1 MADNVLIIGINRPP
15 SCFRKKAG
23 GLLREK
29 MVMKAVK
36 IISILTAIITV
47 VLSAFP
53 PSGGP
58 NGGPAVSASMPAS
71 ASLPQLVAQATA
83 GGSRSDEVRPKADQ
97 KAPAA
102 DNILERFKLSKLA
115 KPVADK
121 DQVPPLVKEARAFA
135 LYLNPPPT
143 EPPPKPVSPANQTH
157 GLPSL
162 SVGPRGSS
170 SQFKL
175 IVTCVSQSNPQL
187 SLALIDLPGEGFKW
201 VRQSAM
207 VGYLV
212 INEIKDGSL
221 VVQDGQRTFSVL
233 IEPRPQQVSL
243 VKGKSP
249 LSLLPERT
257 PTAPIVSS
265 AFTLVETTPPAVST
279 RISGQNRPAA
289 TEAPTAEEEA
299 LAQKFMNE
307 LDAIIANSGD
317 GEAAL
322 EESLKQADELA
333 KKYFPNVDGAK
344 TIGQGTPKQNDET
357 GKLDKPK
364 PDTNKPNL
372 TRRQPTRRRPGFPS
386 PPKADPAQ

>member
-1 MADNVLIIGINRPP
+1 
-15 SCFRKKAG
+15 
-23 GLLREK
+23 
-29 MVMKAVK
+29 MKAVK

-47 VLSAFP
+47 VLVTL
-53 PSGGP
+53 
-58 NGGPAVSASMPAS
+58 PAVSASMPAS
-71 ASLPQLVAQATA
+71 ASLDASR
-83 GGSRSDEVRPKADQ
+83 GSRSDEGAQ
-97 KAPAA
+97 KTPAA

-162 SVGPRGSS
+162 SVGPRSSS

-175 IVTCVSQSNPQL
+175 IATCVSQSNPQL

-212 INEIKDGSL
+212 INEIKGGSL

-249 LSLLPERT
+249 LSLLPTQT
-257 PTAPIVSS
+257 PTAPLFPS
-265 AFTLVETTPPAVST
+265 AFTPVETTTSPAVST
-279 RISGQNRPAA
+279 QISGQDGPAE

-299 LAQKFMNE
+299 LVRKFLNE
-307 LDAIIANSGD
+307 LDSIVVNSGD
-317 GEAAL
+317 DEAAL
-322 EESLKQADELA
+322 EESLKQTDELT
-333 KKYFPNVDGAK
+333 KKYFPNVDRGK
-344 TIGQGTPKQNDET
+344 TTSQDAPKQNDT
-357 GKLDKPK
+357 TRKLDKPE
-364 PDTNKPNL
+364 PADTNKPNL

-386 PPKADPAQ
+386 RPVSPAQ

>member
-1 MADNVLIIGINRPP
+1 
-15 SCFRKKAG
+15 
-23 GLLREK
+23 
-29 MVMKAVK
+29 MKAVK
-36 IISILTAIITV
+36 IISVFSAIITV
-47 VLSAFP
+47 VLSAFGSP
-53 PSGGP
+53 DRSAFGRT
-58 NGGPAVSASMPAS
+58 VSASM
-71 ASLPQLVAQATA
+71 
-83 GGSRSDEVRPKADQ
+83 SDEVRPRADQ
-97 KAPAA
+97 NAPAPAA
-102 DNILERFKLSKLA
+102 VLRQQDAGGNILERFKLSKLA
-115 KPVADK
+115 KPVVDK

-143 EPPPKPVSPANQTH
+143 EPPPKPVMPANQTP
-157 GLPSL
+157 GLPGL

-175 IVTCVSQSNPQL
+175 IATCVSQSNPQL

-221 VVQDGQRTFSVL
+221 VVQDSAGGRFSVL
-233 IEPRPQQVSL
+233 IEATPQQVSL

-249 LSLLPERT
+249 LSSAFGGPT
-257 PTAPIVSS
+257 PIAPLFPS
-265 AFTLVETTPPAVST
+265 AFTTVETDASPAVRLR
-279 RISGQNRPAA
+279 RISGQDGSAA
-289 TEAPTAEEEA
+289 TQIPAQAAWMTMVENQQSLTTEEQA
-299 LAQKFMNE
+299 SVQKFMNE

-317 GEAAL
+317 DEAAL

-333 KKYFPNVDGAK
+333 KKYFPNIDGAK
-344 TIGQGTPKQNDET
+344 TIGQDAPKQNDET

>member
-1 MADNVLIIGINRPP
+1 
-15 SCFRKKAG
+15 
-23 GLLREK
+23 
-29 MVMKAVK
+29 MKAVK

-47 VLSAFP
+47 VLVILPARRVATASQR
-53 PSGGP
+53 
-58 NGGPAVSASMPAS
+58 AVSASMPAS
-71 ASLPQLVAQATA
+71 ASLDASR
-83 GGSRSDEVRPKADQ
+83 GSRSDEVRPKADQ
-97 KAPAA
+97 NAPAA
-102 DNILERFKLSKLA
+102 DLPLRLTTQVGAAGNILERFKLSKLA

-175 IVTCVSQSNPQL
+175 IATCVSQSNPQL

-221 VVQDGQRTFSVL
+221 VVQDSAGGGFSVL

-249 LSLLPERT
+249 LSLLPESAAFGRT
-257 PTAPIVSS
+257 
-265 AFTLVETTPPAVST
+265 AFTPVETSASPAVST
-279 RISGQNRPAA
+279 QVSGQDGPAQ
-289 TEAPTAEEEA
+289 TKAPTAEEEA
-299 LAQKFMNE
+299 LAQKFLSE
-307 LDAIIANSGD
+307 LDSIVGNSGD
-317 GEAAL
+317 DEAAR
-322 EESLKQADELA
+322 EESLKKADELM
-333 KKYFPNVDGAK
+333 KKYFPDVNGAK
-344 TIGQGTPKQNDET
+344 TIGQDTPKQKDET

-386 PPKADPAQ
+386 RPVSPAQ

>member
-1 MADNVLIIGINRPP
+1 
-15 SCFRKKAG
+15 
-23 GLLREK
+23 
-29 MVMKAVK
+29 MKAVK

-47 VLSAFP
+47 VLVTL
-53 PSGGP
+53 
-58 NGGPAVSASMPAS
+58 PAVSASMPAS
-71 ASLPQLVAQATA
+71 ASLDASR
-83 GGSRSDEVRPKADQ
+83 GSRSDEGAQ
-97 KAPAA
+97 KTPAA

-143 EPPPKPVSPANQTH
+143 EPPPKPVSPANQAS

-162 SVGPRGSS
+162 SVGPRSSS
-170 SQFKL
+170 SQFEL
-175 IVTCVSQSNPQL
+175 IATCVSQSNPQL

-201 VRQSAM
+201 VRQSAK

-221 VVQDGQRTFSVL
+221 VVHDSAGGGFSVL

-243 VKGKSP
+243 VKGKSL

-257 PTAPIVSS
+257 PITSLFPS
-265 AFTLVETTPPAVST
+265 AFTPVETTPAPVFRQEDAGAVST
-279 RISGQNRPAA
+279 QISGQDGPAE

-299 LAQKFMNE
+299 LVRKFMNE
-307 LDAIIANSGD
+307 LDSITANSGD
-317 GEAAL
+317 DEAAL
-322 EESLKQADELA
+322 EENLKQADELV
-333 KKYFPNVDGAK
+333 KKYFPNVDGGK
-344 TIGQGTPKQNDET
+344 TTSQDAPKQNDT
-357 GKLDKPK
+357 TRKLDKPT
-364 PDTNKPNL
+364 PNTNDPNL

>member
-1 MADNVLIIGINRPP
+1 
-15 SCFRKKAG
+15 
-23 GLLREK
+23 
-29 MVMKAVK
+29 MKAVK

-47 VLSAFP
+47 VLVILPARRVATASQR
-53 PSGGP
+53 
-58 NGGPAVSASMPAS
+58 AVSASMPAS
-71 ASLPQLVAQATA
+71 ASLDASR
-83 GGSRSDEVRPKADQ
+83 GSRSDEVRPKADQ
-97 KAPAA
+97 NAPAA
-102 DNILERFKLSKLA
+102 DLPLRLTTQVGAAGNILERFKLSKLA

-175 IVTCVSQSNPQL
+175 IATCVSQSNPQL

-221 VVQDGQRTFSVL
+221 VVQDSAGGGFSVL

-257 PTAPIVSS
+257 PTASIVSA
-265 AFTLVETTPPAVST
+265 AFTPVGTATSPAVST
-279 RISGQNRPAA
+279 QVSGHDGSAE

-299 LAQKFMNE
+299 LARKFLSE
-307 LDAIIANSGD
+307 FDSIVVNSGD
-317 GEAAL
+317 NEAAL
-322 EESLKQADELA
+322 EENLKQADELV
-333 KKYFPNVDGAK
+333 KKYFPDVNGAK
-344 TIGQGTPKQNDET
+344 TIGQDTPKQKDET

-364 PDTNKPNL
+364 PDANKPNL

-386 PPKADPAQ
+386 RPVSPAQ